1 MAGLLD
7 HGRLADVKANAAL
20 SLPSSAHCFSE
31 ERLQLDQGD
40 RLWLDTEVQPE
51 RLLPTLEDLIEAIV
65 W

>member
-1 MAGLLD
+1 M
-7 HGRLADVKANAAL
+7 DVKTNAAL
-20 SLPSSAHCFSE
+20 SLPCVAHCFSE